1 MRFSVQRGPRIDFNI
16 GKILEDARDCLVKR
30 LIKIV
35 GRICKKRGDR
45 NDSVSSMKIIEAE
58 NEKRMDSSNDL
69 VRLLKGSSK
78 GSLLMDKEGAN
89 ERKGAT
95 LEEDEGGVAARSVS
109 GRMER
114 REETGSAKKRG
125 RKRCSGTERKLEV
138 KTVESEETMVD
149 PSLEEKFLVSILE
162 ESGVLRAT
170 SKELLSIQMNVL
182 RKSVHPSRDR
192 ISEQEHED
200 DEDLVADSASEKSPV
215 AADSHQEERKGE
227 ERKEEERKE
236 EEGEAGK
243 EEKADETVVEIEA
256 GVTRSSRNDL
266 GCEND
271 RREKEEKVGS
281 PPDVDTLKNGNA
293 TESTIFLSRS

>member
-1 MRFSVQRGPRIDFNI
+1 MRFSVQRGPWTDFNI

-109 GRMER
+109 GRMEK

-125 RKRCSGTERKLEV
+125 RKRCSATERKLEV

-200 DEDLVADSASEKSPV
+200 DEDLTADSEKIPV
-215 AADSHQEERKGE
+215 AADSHQEES
-227 ERKEEERKE
+227 KEEERKE
-236 EEGEAGK
+236 EKRKEEGEAGK

-281 PPDVDTLKNGNA
+281 PPDVDTLKNSNA